1 MTPVPPA
8 TQFFGRAGA
17 GLVDPELVDP
27 ELAELSGRPETREP
41 VRPSGRALDGGGLG
55 GPALGGP
62 ALDGP
67 GLDGP
72 GLDGLASDGL
82 ALDGVAL
89 EGQGPERQGPERHGK
104 PEGQGTERHLQVV
117 PRRGRRRASRRL
129 VIYSLVA
136 CAVVVAFGLVSLHV
150 MIAEAQFRLD
160 HLQQEATAYQARYEK
175 LQLQVALDEAP
186 ARIAELA
193 IENGLQQPAA
203 VTYLPAPAQPP
214 GSGSRAGGAR
224 SGRGPTTPGPA
235 TSQGTVAAPVG
246 TGNWPS
252 LKPYLSATP

>member
-8 TQFFGRAGA
+8 TQFFGRTVA
-17 GLVDPELVDP
+17 GLADPELVDP
-27 ELAELSGRPETREP
+27 ELAARSGRPETQEP
-41 VRPSGRALDGGGLG
+41 VRPAGA
-55 GPALGGP
+55 

-67 GLDGP
+67 GLDGAALDGL
-72 GLDGLASDGL
+72 GLDGLGTK
-82 ALDGVAL
+82 
-89 EGQGPERQGPERHGK
+89 RQGK

-117 PRRGRRRASRRL
+117 PRRGRRRANRRL

-160 HLQQEATAYQARYEK
+160 HLQQEAAAYQARYEK

-224 SGRGPTTPGPA
+224 SGRGPSASGPA
-235 TSQGTVAAPVG
+235 TSQGTVAAPAG

>member
-8 TQFFGRAGA
+8 PQFGGRAAA
-17 GLVDPELVDP
+17 GLVDPELADP
-27 ELAELSGRPETREP
+27 ELADPELAGPSGLPEPREP
-41 VRPSGRALDGGGLG
+41 L
-55 GPALGGP
+55 GPA
-62 ALDGP
+62 GP

-72 GLDGLASDGL
+72 GLDG
-82 ALDGVAL
+82 
-89 EGQGPERQGPERHGK
+89 QGPERQGK
-104 PEGQGTERHLQVV
+104 PEGRRSERHLRVV

-129 VIYSLVA
+129 VVYGLVA

-160 HLQQEATAYQARYEK
+160 HLQQEAAAYQARYEK

-193 IENGLQQPAA
+193 IENGLQQPAS
-203 VTYLPAPAQPP
+203 VTYLPAPAQQQSSSSRAERAGSRGHGPT
-214 GSGSRAGGAR
+214 GSGHG
-224 SGRGPTTPGPA
+224 A
-235 TSQGTVAAPVG
+235 TSQGTVTPPAG
-246 TGNWPS
+246 TGDWPS

>member
-8 TQFFGRAGA
+8 TQFFGRTVA
-17 GLVDPELVDP
+17 GLADPELVDP
-27 ELAELSGRPETREP
+27 ELAARSGRPETQEP
-41 VRPSGRALDGGGLG
+41 VRPAGA
-55 GPALGGP
+55 

-67 GLDGP
+67 GLDGAALDGLGLDGLGLDGP
-72 GLDGLASDGL
+72 GLDGLGLDGL
-82 ALDGVAL
+82 GTK
-89 EGQGPERQGPERHGK
+89 RQGK

-160 HLQQEATAYQARYEK
+160 HLQQEAAAYQARYEK

-186 ARIAELA
+186 SRIAELA

-224 SGRGPTTPGPA
+224 SGRGPSASGPA
-235 TSQGTVAAPVG
+235 TSQGTVAAPAG

>member
-8 TQFFGRAGA
+8 TQFFGRAAA
-17 GLVDPELVDP
+17 GLVDPEPVDP
-27 ELAELSGRPETREP
+27 ELAEPSELPETREP
-41 VRPSGRALDGGGLG
+41 LGPAGRGLDGR
-55 GPALGGP
+55 

-67 GLDGP
+67 GLDGRALDGP
-72 GLDGLASDGL
+72 GLDGRALDGP
-82 ALDGVAL
+82 ALDGVGL
-89 EGQGPERQGPERHGK
+89 ERQGPERQDPERQGK

-129 VIYSLVA
+129 VIYGLVA

-150 MIAEAQFRLD
+150 MIAETQFRLD
-160 HLQQEATAYQARYEK
+160 HLQQEAAAYQARYEK

-186 ARIAELA
+186 SRIAELA
-193 IENGLQQPAA
+193 IENGLQQPAS

-214 GSGSRAGGAR
+214 DSGSRAGGAR
-224 SGRGPTTPGPA
+224 SGQGPAASGPA
-235 TSQGTVAAPVG
+235 TSQGTVAPPAG
-246 TGNWPS
+246 TGNWAS